1 MNSIKK
7 TAVSLTAI
15 SIVVLSG
22 CATSDYSANA
32 SSSASSGSA
41 STSST
46 SAREAELDRRA
57 RSLDAREAE
66 LDSRSGGNSD
76 NLAAA
81 GDLLPPNAAPG
92 ECYARVWVDA
102 QYTTRSEKVLASE
115 ASSSIKVIPAR
126 YETVTKRVEVSAASS
141 RIKTIPAV
149 YGTETETVK
158 ISDGVRSWRV
168 AKGIKS
174 APASEALLL
183 AAKNHGIDLNGASVG
198 QCFHEHYVPATYKTV
213 TEQVITKAATES
225 VSVVPAQYETVEET
239 VLVREAST
247 KLVQVPA
254 EYEETS
260 QKIIDKPAHTIWK
273 KGRGP
278 IQRIDEATGEIMCLV
293 EVPATYKTVV
303 QTRLKNAAYTK
314 TVEIPAEYKTV
325 KVRKQVSAASES
337 RTPIPA
343 EYGTVERQVIDQKAG
358 FVWHIV
364 SNTDHPTTTRTGNQI
379 CLAESKDKFKT
390 VKRTVVKTPAQTEEI
405 IIPAKFK
412 DVEVTKL
419 VSPATEDVTVIPA
432 VYRDVERR
440 ELVKDGYMAWR
451 SILCETNMT
460 RSRIG
465 DIQRALQAAGH
476 DIGSGGVDGVIGADT
491 IKAVNAFQRA
501 NDLPVD
507 RYINIATLKKLGV
520 SAR

>member
-1 MNSIKK
+1 MRFSSKFC
-7 TAVSLTAI
+7 TVASCAVLLSALSACSTVSDVKSNGSLA
-15 SIVVLSG
+15 
-22 CATSDYSANA
+22 SDSTKALALQKRESALE
-32 SSSASSGSA
+32 
-41 STSST
+41 
-46 SAREAELDRRA
+46 ARERL
-57 RSLDAREAE
+57 LVQREAKI
-66 LDSRSGGNSD
+66 
-76 NLAAA
+76 
-81 GDLLPPNAAPG
+81 
-92 ECYARVWVDA
+92 
-102 QYTTRSEKVLASE
+102 Q
-115 ASSSIKVIPAR
+115 
-126 YETVTKRVEVSAASS
+126 
-141 RIKTIPAV
+141 TIPA
-149 YGTETETVK
+149 
-158 ISDGVRSWRV
+158 
-168 AKGIKS
+168 S
-174 APASEALLL
+174 APASHTAGLTPPN
-183 AAKNHGIDLNGASVG
+183 AKPG
-198 QCFHEHYVPATYKTV
+198 QCFTKIFTPAKYRTVTERKLIEEAGQRIEVVPASYKSGSKRVLVTEASEKLQVIPATYKTV
-213 TEQVITKAATES
+213 TER
-225 VSVVPAQYETVEET
+225 
-239 VLVREAST
+239 VLVKPASK

-254 EYEETS
+254 TYANETTRVL
-260 QKIIDKPAHTIWK
+260 QTPARQEWK
-273 KGRGP
+273 KGTGP
-278 IQRIDEATGEIMCLV
+278 IQRIDHDTGDIMCLV
-293 EVPATYKTVV
+293 DVPATYKNITKRVLKTPAT
-303 QTRLKNAAYTK
+303 TR